1 MTDSFVPKDCF
12 YESQGLRLHYADWGN
27 EAAPPLILLHG
38 GRDHCRSWDW
48 VARALRPH
56 FHIMAA
62 DLRGHGD
69 SEWPR
74 GSSYSMAD
82 HVYDLTRMAASVGI
96 RQMSIVG
103 HSFGGMIS
111 TVYAGAF
118 PDRVLRLA
126 VLDGAFNPRASTLP
140 IEQQF
145 VRWAAEL
152 NRMSAATPR
161 RYRTVE
167 DAAARMRERNTR
179 LTTEQAMHLARH
191 AVKRNADGTL
201 SWKYDPTQRVNP
213 PYKLTVDDHIALRQR
228 IACPTLLLRAGDSVA
243 PDPAHNGILK
253 HFRNA
258 EQKVIAGAGHWLH
271 HDKLDVVVAEL
282 RSFLGVGG

>member
-1 MTDSFVPKDCF
+1 MPDLIEPKACF
-12 YESQGLRLHYADWGN
+12 YDSQGLRLHYADWGN
-27 EAAPPLILLHG
+27 DAAPPLILLHG

-48 VARALRPH
+48 VAGALRPH
-56 FHIMAA
+56 FHILAA

-82 HVYDLTRMAASVGI
+82 HVYDLTRMLAAAGV
-96 RQMSIVG
+96 RQTAIVG

-118 PDRVLRLA
+118 PERVSRLA
-126 VLDGAFNPRASTLP
+126 VLDGAFNPRASSYP

-145 VRWAAEL
+145 VRWVAEL
-152 NRMSAATPR
+152 NKMAASTPR

-167 DAAARMRERNTR
+167 EAAARMTERNPR
-179 LTTEQAMHLARH
+179 LTREQVLHLARH

-201 SWKYDPTQRVNP
+201 SWKYDPAQRVNP
-213 PYKLTVDDHIALRQR
+213 PYKLTLEDHVALRQR
-228 IACPTLLLRAGDSVA
+228 IACPTLLLRAGDSIA
-243 PDPAHNGILK
+243 PDPASAGILRNFK
-253 HFRNA
+253 NA

-282 RSFLGVGG
+282 RSFLQVSV